1 MGGLYLL
8 WLRCLGNLENKKNK
22 RNKEVNEH
30 NDANNKGIRCEQR
43 VERDQSLM
51 YVIVHVPSINDVPY
65 CL

>member
-8 WLRCLGNLENKKNK
+8 WLRCLGNLENKE
-22 RNKEVNEH
+22 NKEVDEN
-30 NDANNKGIRCEQR
+30 NDAANKGTDENKCEQR

-51 YVIVHVPSINDVPY
+51 YVIIHVPNINDVPY